1 MPGDDAGFAFRPPR
15 FRSIAGIMTRTVL
28 AILLL
33 LAAFP
38 VAAQTPVT
46 GRFIAEARCPALA
59 SLANPSNPG
68 TVATE
73 PGKAYALIAR
83 SGAPATHYLLRI
95 PGAEPDRRWVAVGC
109 GRIEAAADNAAS

>member
-1 MPGDDAGFAFRPPR
+1 
-15 FRSIAGIMTRTVL
+15 MTRTVL
-28 AILLL
+28 ATLLL
-33 LAAFP
+33 LAALP

-59 SLANPSNPG
+59 SLTDPANPG

-83 SGAPATHYLLRI
+83 SGALATHYLLRI

-109 GRIEAAADNAAS
+109 GRIEATADNAAS